1 MPQPPWRS
9 QYLLWILKNDLDA
22 VKSNKRLVFKE
33 GGKAQA
39 IEIKKTAAEG
49 LKEKKAKQ
57 MAKTVES

>member
-1 MPQPPWRS
+1 MNAQ
-9 QYLLWILKNDLDA
+9 NDLDV
-22 VKSNKRLVFKE
+22 VKANKRLVFKE

-39 IEIKKTAAEG
+39 IEIKKLAAEG